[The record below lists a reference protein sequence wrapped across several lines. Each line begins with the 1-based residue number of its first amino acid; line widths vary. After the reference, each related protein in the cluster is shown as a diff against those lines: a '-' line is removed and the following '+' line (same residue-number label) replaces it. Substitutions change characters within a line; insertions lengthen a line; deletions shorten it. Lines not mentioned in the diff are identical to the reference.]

1 LNVGSFENF
10 IDMKPGLIKVEE
22 LENEYQQ
29 KLEKLKDLETKMDE
43 LRIKK
48 IKNEEE
54 LNNKIQQESKNL
66 IEKVNLNFYPRLNIE
81 RIQGSRRKS
90 LY

>member
-1 LNVGSFENF
+1 
-10 IDMKPGLIKVEE
+10 MKPGLIKVEE

-81 RIQGSRRKS
+81 RIQGSGRKS